1 MVKKNIIKAMNNE
14 GHLMKSQMKF
24 QYDIKGVA
32 LVSQKVKPKDVFE
45 GYVEQKK
52 DKKKKVKKQ
61 FQDIHVQ

>member
-1 MVKKNIIKAMNNE
+1 MPKKNIIKAMNNE

-52 DKKKKVKKQ
+52 DKKKKVKK
-61 FQDIHVQ
+61 

>member
-52 DKKKKVKKQ
+52 DKKKKVKK
-61 FQDIHVQ
+61 